1 MRTRITEQAHVYKN
15 NKCKVEFKKT
25 DKKSISKT
33 RQEFKD
39 SANINKIINRFNRT
53 GVLSSGDI
61 TNTRKPMYGDYE
73 GIDYTETCRQI
84 AKVEQDFMKQ
94 PPEIR
99 AKYENDPQ
107 IWLKELEQEE
117 LTKLQNA
124 AANMNEA
131 ETAANTAETQT
142 EQLNEVETPNE
153 EGTP

>member
-1 MRTRITEQAHVYKN
+1 
-15 NKCKVEFKKT
+15 
-25 DKKSISKT
+25 
-33 RQEFKD
+33 
-39 SANINKIINRFNRT
+39 
-53 GVLSSGDI
+53 
-61 TNTRKPMYGDYE
+61 MYGDYE

-94 PPEIR
+94 SPEIR